1 MSQVLKRLSTI
12 SNRDLKFT
20 STQRLY
26 SWLHQCHLSPA
37 SLELHRNN
45 VPNLSYRSTGDISQI
60 QNGCVTVTSRRRMSI
75 LTDLLR
81 RKKDDD
87 EDEVIPDA
95 KTLQIL
101 EKAPTSLTEEEIE
114 AKRNVSRLSPQHQR
128 LVHGQVPYTEP
139 MMWIHHTVRYKQR
152 MFGNY
157 GESSGVNPGLL
168 WPTREQLEEQIEYEK
183 ICNPFTIQEMVE
195 KKRALRQAE
204 KDAVE
209 RRYKL

>member
-1 MSQVLKRLSTI
+1 
-12 SNRDLKFT
+12 
-20 STQRLY
+20 
-26 SWLHQCHLSPA
+26 
-37 SLELHRNN
+37 
-45 VPNLSYRSTGDISQI
+45 
-60 QNGCVTVTSRRRMSI
+60 MSI